1 MKKKLWLLSA
11 IIAILVFAA
20 LAVYISILII
30 DRYNLIEPDTE
41 PSDTE
46 PADSSVNNTNTDDV
60 SDDVSSTLP
69 DDETSVDVTHETE
82 APWEPVEVPVDF
94 QALFDVNPD
103 VYAWIKI
110 PGTNIDYPVLQREGD
125 NAYYLNH
132 DWEGKKSTGGA
143 IFSEDYNTKSFTDA
157 NIVLYGHK
165 TSKKTMFYA
174 LQDLA
179 SDVIFED
186 VRYIYIYMPT
196 RILKYGI
203 FAAFP
208 FRDSHILLTVNFRF
222 EHDFNKFFD
231 DVLSIVDT
239 RANYR
244 EEYFPRFGE
253 DKILTLSTCLRENR
267 LKRYIVMAVL
277 LSVEGEPL
285 EDGTVGVIDRSNK

>member
-11 IIAILVFAA
+11 IIATLAFAA

-30 DRYNLIEPDTE
+30 DRYNLTTPDTE
-41 PSDTE
+41 TSDME
-46 PADSSVNNTNTDDV
+46 SADSSVNNTDTEDV
-60 SDDVSSTLP
+60 FSSLP
-69 DDETSVDVTHETE
+69 DEESSDEATPETE
-82 APWEPVEVPVDF
+82 VPWEPVDIPVDF
-94 QALFDVNPD
+94 QTLFDVNPD

-110 PGTNIDYPVLQREGD
+110 PGTNIDYPVLQRKGD
-125 NAYYLNH
+125 NAYYLDH
-132 DWEGKKSTGGA
+132 DWEGNKSTAGA

-157 NIVLYGHK
+157 NTVLYGHK
-165 TSKKTMFYA
+165 SSKKTMFYA
-174 LQDLA
+174 LQDLV
-179 SDVIFED
+179 SDAVFED
-186 VRYIYIYMPT
+186 VKYIYIYMPT

-208 FRDSHILLTVNFRF
+208 FRDSHILLTVDFNFK
-222 EHDFNKFFD
+222 HDFDRFFN
-231 DVLSIVDT
+231 DVLSLVDS

-285 EDGTVGVIDRSNK
+285 EDGTVGIIDRSK